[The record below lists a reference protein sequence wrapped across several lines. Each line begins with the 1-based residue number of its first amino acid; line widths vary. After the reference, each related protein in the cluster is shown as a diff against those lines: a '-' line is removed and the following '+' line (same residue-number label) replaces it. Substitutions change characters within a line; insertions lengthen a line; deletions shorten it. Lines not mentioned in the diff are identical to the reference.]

1 MRTIIVICALFAI
14 AVAQNSSY
22 YGNYHYDT
30 SSTVWGQSNGYISQ
44 SSCCAPSTINIAAGS
59 SSNYLIT
66 YNYNSS
72 NLASTGCKNLGYT
85 ATSTSGSTT
94 IGISASSSGSFGTY
108 SYNYAVSIFS
118 TPITNSSL
126 TLEAN
131 LTASG
136 VPQNGYELVW
146 GSVASGNSACII
158 YYQQSAT
165 TLIASISALVAML
178 LLAF

>member
-1 MRTIIVICALFAI
+1 MRAVVVLCALFAI

-30 SSTVWGQSNGYISQ
+30 SSTVWGQSNGFISY
-44 SSCCAPSTINIAAGS
+44 SACCAPSTINIAAGS

-72 NLASTGCKNLGYT
+72 NLASSGCTALGYT
-85 ATSTSGSTT
+85 AASTSGSTT

-118 TPITNSSL
+118 TPIANSSL

-136 VPQNGYELVW
+136 VAQNGFELVW
-146 GSVASGNSACII
+146 GSASPDNQACIV

-165 TLIASISALVAML
+165 TLIASISALAAML